1 MRKTTSGFTIVE
13 LLIVVVV
20 IAILAAI
27 SIIAYNGVQQRAR
40 DTERMA
46 ELTSLQK
53 ALEIYHAEK
62 GGYPLCGSTSGPNL
76 TPILSSGTAYDCL
89 VDELVPGYTSAIPA
103 DPTNN
108 GSYVYRYAPGYKK
121 NGTTSYAGGTATD
134 NYILGTK
141 QETVSTPTYGGW
153 GFSDLTLLLGSAN

>member
-1 MRKTTSGFTIVE
+1 MRKTVSGFTIVE
-13 LLIVVVV
+13 LLIVIVV

-27 SIIAYNGVQQRAR
+27 SIVAYNGIQQRAR
-40 DTERMA
+40 DTERMV

-62 GGYPLCGSTSGPNL
+62 GGYPLCGTTGPNL
-76 TPILSSGTAYDCL
+76 TPILSSGDAYSCL
-89 VDELVPGYTSAIPA
+89 VDDLVPGYINAIPA
-103 DPTNN
+103 DPTNS
-108 GSYVYRYAPGYKK
+108 GSYLYRYAPGYKK
-121 NGTTSYAGGTATD
+121 IGTASFVGGTATD

-141 QETVSTPTYGGW
+141 QETVSSPTYGGW

>member
-13 LLIVVVV
+13 LLIVIVV

-27 SIIAYNGVQQRAR
+27 SIVAYSGIQQRAR

-46 ELTSLQK
+46 ELSSLQK

-76 TPILSSGTAYDCL
+76 TPILTSGTAYDCL
-89 VDELVPGYTSAIPA
+89 VDELVPSYISAIPA
-103 DPTNN
+103 DPTNS

-121 NGTTSYAGGTATD
+121 NGPVSFVGGTATD

-141 QETVSTPTYGGW
+141 QETVSSPTYGGW